1 MIGGMKKSN
10 DCEWCGDPTNSP
22 QHTICV
28 PCAQMVEPHELPT
41 EQELQEMAAHFELTG
56 DILAS
61 EEELD
66 YYDQFDHLGD
76 G

>member
-1 MIGGMKKSN
+1 
-10 DCEWCGDPTNSP
+10 
-22 QHTICV
+22 
-28 PCAQMVEPHELPT
+28 MVEPHELPT